1 MLCHAFFSAPDY
13 RHALAVF
20 TPEAGLSS
28 KPLPRSYVAQQA
40 HLHAGSELPLLY
52 TLLTPPPELPPLPPS
67 VDNAALE
74 PDEPPGYVPQPEV
87 AEPASNV
94 AQRARYP
101 GPTPVIF
108 TAAS

>member
-1 MLCHAFFSAPDY
+1 MHAFFFVRRADY

-20 TPEAGLSS
+20 APEAGLSS

-40 HLHAGSELPLLY
+40 HLHAGSDLPLLY
-52 TLLTPPPELPPLPPS
+52 TLLTPPPELPPRGDADLEAQ
-67 VDNAALE
+67 DALE
-74 PDEPPGYVPQPEV
+74 EPPPPLPGLAQPS
-87 AEPASNV
+87 SNQ
-94 AQRARYP
+94 AARARHP